1 MNCFHEPSVL
11 SLCLGRE
18 VSALVHLPNCRT
30 RKPQSPC
37 RAMRSV
43 TAERGLPVGIF
54 KQCGDMRLPCYFF
67 HKKLSA
73 DLSGVL
79 LGNFQHCQRWLVF
92 SLTWKLVG
100 AQDKELAELAE
111 RALRQRK
118 LIESLRLSSSMRL
131 KRIFKIGLTKY
142 NKVCQK

>member
-54 KQCGDMRLPCYFF
+54 KQCGDMRLPCYLF
-67 HKKLSA
+67 HK
-73 DLSGVL
+73 
-79 LGNFQHCQRWLVF
+79 NFLQIFLESCWAIFQYSQRWLVF
-92 SLTWKLVG
+92 SRTWKLVG

-118 LIESLRLSSSMRL
+118 LIESLRLSSLMRL